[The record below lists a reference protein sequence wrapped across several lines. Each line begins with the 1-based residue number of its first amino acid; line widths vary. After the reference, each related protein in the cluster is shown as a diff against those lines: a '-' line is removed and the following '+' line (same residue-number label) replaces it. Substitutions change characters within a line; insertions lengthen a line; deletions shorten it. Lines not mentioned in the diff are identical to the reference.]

1 MKPITLQEV
10 AEACC
15 GTLHGDPELK
25 ITSIVTDSRKAGE
38 GALFAAIKG
47 ARVDG
52 HRFIPAVADQGAV
65 CVLCEDK
72 PDVDINYIRVE
83 STLVA
88 LKGIAEY
95 YRSLF
100 TIPFIGI
107 TGSVGK
113 TSTKEFISAV
123 LAQKYNVHK
132 TGGNFNNELGV
143 PITLFGLEEE
153 HEVAVIEMGI
163 SGFGE
168 MTRLSKMVKPDI
180 SVITNIG
187 YCHLENL
194 GDRDGVLRAKT
205 EMFRYLKKDGTII
218 LCHDDDKLRTVTDYH
233 GIRPIFYG
241 TGNDEYR
248 AENITEKGLDGI
260 GCTLIHG
267 LSRDE
272 SRSIYAIPQSP
283 DGDSL
288 LAGSGSPSVA
298 TRRLPNG
305 EHLYQ
310 REPEMRI
317 DVTIPTMGRHNV
329 LNALCAMAVGTQLG
343 LSADEI
349 KRGLESFENVGSR
362 NHIIKTDAL
371 TIIDD
376 CYNANPT
383 STKAGLDTLSQLGG
397 RRIAILGDMK
407 ELGKDELALHRE
419 VGAYAKKVGVD
430 MLVAVGPLSEATA
443 EGYGEGAYY
452 CATVER
458 CIDRI
463 KRYLQPGDTI
473 LVKASHSM
481 QFERIVEALS

>member
-1 MKPITLQEV
+1 M
-10 AEACC
+10 ACC
-15 GTLHGDPELK
+15 GTLHGNPDAV
-25 ITSIVTDSRKAGE
+25 ITSIVTDSRKAGKRS
-38 GALFAAIKG
+38 LFAAIKG

-52 HRFIPAVADQGAV
+52 HRFIPAVAEQGAV
-65 CVLCEDK
+65 CVLCEEK
-72 PDVDINYIRVE
+72 PDTDIAYIKVE

-168 MTRLSKMVKPDI
+168 MTRLSKMVRPDI
-180 SVITNIG
+180 CVITNIG

-205 EMFRYLKKDGTII
+205 EMFQYLSADGTII

-233 GIRPIFYG
+233 GIRPTFYG

-260 GCTLIHG
+260 GCTLIHR
-267 LSRDE
+267 SRTDD
-272 SRSIYAIPQSP
+272 P
-283 DGDSL
+283 DDN
-288 LAGSGSPSVA
+288 A
-298 TRRLPNG
+298 
-305 EHLYQ
+305 
-310 REPEMRI
+310 RI

-343 LSADEI
+343 LTPEEI

-362 NHIIKTDAL
+362 NHIIKTDTL

-383 STKAGLDTLSQLGG
+383 STKAGLDTLSKLGG
-397 RRIAILGDMK
+397 RRVAILGDMK
-407 ELGKDELALHRE
+407 ELGTDEIALHRE
-419 VGAYAKKVGVD
+419 VGAYAKEVGID

-443 EGYGEGAYY
+443 EGYGKGAYY
-452 CATVER
+452 YATVER
-458 CIDRI
+458 CIDRL
-463 KRYLQPGDTI
+463 KRYLRPGDTI

-481 QFERIVEALS
+481 RFERIVEALQ

>member
-1 MKPITLQEV
+1 MKPITLHEV
-10 AEACC
+10 AKACC

-38 GALFAAIKG
+38 GSLFAAIKG

-52 HRFIPAVADQGAV
+52 HRFIPAVAEQGAV
-65 CVLCEDK
+65 CVLCEEK
-72 PDVDINYIRVE
+72 PDIDINYIRVD

-260 GCTLIHG
+260 GCTLWHG
-267 LSRDE
+267 D
-272 SRSIYAIPQSP
+272 
-283 DGDSL
+283 
-288 LAGSGSPSVA
+288 
-298 TRRLPNG
+298 T
-305 EHLYQ
+305 
-310 REPEMRI
+310 RI

-362 NHIIKTDAL
+362 NHIIKTDTL

-383 STKAGLDTLSQLGG
+383 STKAGLDTLSKLSG

-419 VGAYAKKVGVD
+419 VGAYAKKVGID

-452 CATVER
+452 AATVER

-463 KRYLQPGDTI
+463 KRYLQPGDTV

>member
-1 MKPITLQEV
+1 MKPITLHEV
-10 AEACC
+10 AKACC

-38 GALFAAIKG
+38 GSLFAAIKG

-52 HRFIPAVADQGAV
+52 HRFIPAVAEQGAV
-65 CVLCEDK
+65 CVLCEEK
-72 PDVDINYIRVE
+72 PDIDINYIRVE

-205 EMFRYLKKDGTII
+205 EMFEYLKKDGVII

-260 GCTLIHG
+260 GCTLIHHA
-267 LSRDE
+267 RMD
-272 SRSIYAIPQSP
+272 
-283 DGDSL
+283 DS
-288 LAGSGSPSVA
+288 V
-298 TRRLPNG
+298 
-305 EHLYQ
+305 EDV
-310 REPEMRI
+310 RI

-362 NHIIKTDAL
+362 NHIIKTDTL

-383 STKAGLDTLSQLGG
+383 STKAGLDTLSKLGG

-407 ELGKDELALHRE
+407 ELGKDELTLHRE
-419 VGAYAKKVGVD
+419 VGAYAKEVGID

-452 CATVER
+452 AATVER

-463 KRYLQPGDTI
+463 KRYLRPGDTI

-481 QFERIVEALS
+481 QFERIVEALCS

>member
-1 MKPITLQEV
+1 M
-10 AEACC
+10 ACC
-15 GTLHGDPELK
+15 GTLHGNSDAV
-25 ITSIVTDSRKAGE
+25 ITSIVTDSRKAGK
-38 GALFAAIKG
+38 GSLFAAIKG

-52 HRFIPAVADQGAV
+52 HRFIPAVAEQGAV
-65 CVLCEDK
+65 CVLCEEK
-72 PDVDINYIRVE
+72 PDTDVAYIKVE

-168 MTRLSKMVKPDI
+168 MTRLSKMVRPDI
-180 SVITNIG
+180 CVITNIG

-205 EMFRYLKKDGTII
+205 EMFQYLSADGTII

-233 GIRPIFYG
+233 GIRPTFYG

-260 GCTLIHG
+260 GCTLIHR
-267 LSRDE
+267 SRTDD
-272 SRSIYAIPQSP
+272 P
-283 DGDSL
+283 DDN
-288 LAGSGSPSVA
+288 A
-298 TRRLPNG
+298 
-305 EHLYQ
+305 
-310 REPEMRI
+310 RI

-343 LSADEI
+343 LTPEEI

-362 NHIIKTDAL
+362 NHIIKTDTL

-383 STKAGLDTLSQLGG
+383 STKAGLDTLSKLGG
-397 RRIAILGDMK
+397 RRVAILGDMK
-407 ELGKDELALHRE
+407 ELGTDEIALHRE
-419 VGAYAKKVGVD
+419 VGAYAKEVGID

-443 EGYGEGAYY
+443 EGYGKGAYY
-452 CATVER
+452 YPTVER
-458 CIDRI
+458 CIDRL
-463 KRYLQPGDTI
+463 KRYLRPGDTI

>member
-10 AEACC
+10 AMACC
-15 GTLHGDPELK
+15 GTLHGNPDAV
-25 ITSIVTDSRKAGE
+25 ITSIVTDSRKAGK
-38 GALFAAIKG
+38 GSLFAAIKG

-52 HRFIPAVADQGAV
+52 HRFIPAVAEQGAV
-65 CVLCEDK
+65 CVLCEEK
-72 PDVDINYIRVE
+72 PDTDIAYIKVE

-168 MTRLSKMVKPDI
+168 MTRLSKMVRPDI
-180 SVITNIG
+180 CVITNIG

-205 EMFRYLKKDGTII
+205 EMFQYLSADGTII

-233 GIRPIFYG
+233 GIRPTFYG

-260 GCTLIHG
+260 GCTLIHR
-267 LSRDE
+267 SRTDD
-272 SRSIYAIPQSP
+272 P
-283 DGDSL
+283 DDN
-288 LAGSGSPSVA
+288 A
-298 TRRLPNG
+298 
-305 EHLYQ
+305 
-310 REPEMRI
+310 RI

-343 LSADEI
+343 LTPEEI

-362 NHIIKTDAL
+362 NHIIKTDTL

-383 STKAGLDTLSQLGG
+383 STKAGLDTLSKLSG
-397 RRIAILGDMK
+397 RKIAILGDMK
-407 ELGKDELALHRE
+407 ELGADEIALHRE
-419 VGAYAKKVGVD
+419 VGAYAKEVGID

-443 EGYGEGAYY
+443 EGYGKGAYY
-452 CATVER
+452 YPTVER
-458 CIDRI
+458 CIDRL
-463 KRYLQPGDTI
+463 KRYLLPGDTI

-481 QFERIVEALS
+481 RFERIVEALHN

>member
-10 AEACC
+10 AMACC
-15 GTLHGDPELK
+15 GTLHGNPDAV
-25 ITSIVTDSRKAGE
+25 ITSIVTDSRKAGKRS
-38 GALFAAIKG
+38 LFAAIKG

-52 HRFIPAVADQGAV
+52 HRFIPAVAEQGAV
-65 CVLCEDK
+65 CVLCEEK
-72 PDVDINYIRVE
+72 PDTDIAYIKVE

-168 MTRLSKMVKPDI
+168 MTRLSKMVRPDI
-180 SVITNIG
+180 CIITNIG

-205 EMFRYLKKDGTII
+205 EMFQYLSADGTII

-233 GIRPIFYG
+233 GIRPTFYG

-260 GCTLIHG
+260 GCTLIHR
-267 LSRDE
+267 SRTDD
-272 SRSIYAIPQSP
+272 P
-283 DGDSL
+283 DDN
-288 LAGSGSPSVA
+288 A
-298 TRRLPNG
+298 
-305 EHLYQ
+305 
-310 REPEMRI
+310 RI

-343 LSADEI
+343 LTPEEI

-362 NHIIKTDAL
+362 NHIIKTDTL

-383 STKAGLDTLSQLGG
+383 STKAGLDTLSKLGG
-397 RRIAILGDMK
+397 RRVAILGDMK
-407 ELGKDELALHRE
+407 ELGANEIALHRE
-419 VGAYAKKVGVD
+419 VGAYAKEVGID

-443 EGYGEGAYY
+443 EGYGKGAYY
-452 CATVER
+452 YATVER
-458 CIDRI
+458 CIDRL

-481 QFERIVEALS
+481 RFERIVEALQ

>member
-1 MKPITLQEV
+1 MKPITLSEV
-10 AEACC
+10 ARAC
-15 GTLHGDPELK
+15 GGELHGDPDL
-25 ITSIVTDSRKAGE
+25 IVTSIVTDSRKAGE
-38 GALFAAIKG
+38 GSLFAAIKG
-47 ARVDG
+47 ARADG
-52 HRFIPAVADQGAV
+52 HKFIPAVAEQGAV
-65 CVLCEDK
+65 CALCEEA
-72 PDVDINYIRVE
+72 PQADIAYILVE

-100 TIPFIGI
+100 SIPFIGI

-168 MTRLSKMVKPDI
+168 MTRLSKMVRPDI

-205 EMFRYLKKDGTII
+205 EMFTYLKHNGSII

-233 GIRPIFYG
+233 GITPTFYG
-241 TGNDEYR
+241 TGNDEYH
-248 AENITEKGLDGI
+248 AENIVEKGLDGV

-267 LSRDE
+267 D
-272 SRSIYAIPQSP
+272 
-283 DGDSL
+283 
-288 LAGSGSPSVA
+288 
-298 TRRLPNG
+298 T
-305 EHLYQ
+305 
-310 REPEMRI
+310 RI

-329 LNALCAMAVGTQLG
+329 LNALCAMAVGTKLG
-343 LSADEI
+343 LTPDEI
-349 KRGLESFENVGSR
+349 KRGLESFRNVGSR
-362 NHIIKTDAL
+362 NHIIKTAYY

-383 STKAGLDTLSQLGG
+383 STKAGLDTLSKLSG
-397 RRIAILGDMK
+397 RRVAVLGDMK
-407 ELGKDELALHRE
+407 ELGADELALHRE
-419 VGAYAKKVGVD
+419 VGAYAKELGIDV
-430 MLVAVGPLSEATA
+430 LIAVGPLSEATA
-443 EGYGEGAYY
+443 EGFGEGAYY
-452 CATVER
+452 YQNVDR

-463 KRYLQPGDTI
+463 ERHLHPDDTI

>member
-1 MKPITLQEV
+1 M
-10 AEACC
+10 ACC
-15 GTLHGDPELK
+15 GTLHGNPDAV
-25 ITSIVTDSRKAGE
+25 ITSIVTDSRKAGKRS
-38 GALFAAIKG
+38 LFAAIKG

-52 HRFIPAVADQGAV
+52 HRFIPAVAEQGAV
-65 CVLCEDK
+65 CVLCEEK
-72 PDVDINYIRVE
+72 PDTDIAYIKVE

-168 MTRLSKMVKPDI
+168 MTRLSKMVRPDI
-180 SVITNIG
+180 CVITNIG

-205 EMFRYLKKDGTII
+205 EMFQYLSADGTII

-233 GIRPIFYG
+233 GIRPTFYG

-260 GCTLIHG
+260 GCTLIHR
-267 LSRDE
+267 SRTDD
-272 SRSIYAIPQSP
+272 P
-283 DGDSL
+283 DDN
-288 LAGSGSPSVA
+288 A
-298 TRRLPNG
+298 
-305 EHLYQ
+305 
-310 REPEMRI
+310 RI

-343 LSADEI
+343 LTPEEI

-362 NHIIKTDAL
+362 NHIIKTDTL

-383 STKAGLDTLSQLGG
+383 STKAGLDTLSKLGG
-397 RRIAILGDMK
+397 RKVAILGDMK
-407 ELGKDELALHRE
+407 ELGADEIALHRE
-419 VGAYAKKVGVD
+419 VGAYAKEVGID

-443 EGYGEGAYY
+443 EGYGKGAYY
-452 CATVER
+452 YATVER
-458 CIDRI
+458 CIDRL
-463 KRYLQPGDTI
+463 KRYLRPGDTI

-481 QFERIVEALS
+481 RFERIVEALQ

>member
-10 AEACC
+10 AMACC
-15 GTLHGDPELK
+15 GTLHGNPDAV
-25 ITSIVTDSRKAGE
+25 ITSIVTDSRKAGK
-38 GALFAAIKG
+38 GSLFAAIKG

-52 HRFIPAVADQGAV
+52 HRFIPAVAEQGAV
-65 CVLCEDK
+65 CVLCEEK
-72 PDVDINYIRVE
+72 PDTDIAYIKVE

-168 MTRLSKMVKPDI
+168 MTRLSKMVRPDI
-180 SVITNIG
+180 CVITNIG

-205 EMFRYLKKDGTII
+205 EMFQYLSADGTII

-233 GIRPIFYG
+233 GIRPTFYG

-260 GCTLIHG
+260 GCTLIHR
-267 LSRDE
+267 SRTDD
-272 SRSIYAIPQSP
+272 P
-283 DGDSL
+283 DDN
-288 LAGSGSPSVA
+288 A
-298 TRRLPNG
+298 
-305 EHLYQ
+305 
-310 REPEMRI
+310 RI

-343 LSADEI
+343 LTPEEI

-362 NHIIKTDAL
+362 NHIIKTDTL

-383 STKAGLDTLSQLGG
+383 STKAGLDTLSKLSG
-397 RRIAILGDMK
+397 RKIAILGDMK
-407 ELGKDELALHRE
+407 ELGADEIALHRE
-419 VGAYAKKVGVD
+419 VGAYAKEAGID

-443 EGYGEGAYY
+443 EGYGKGAYY
-452 CATVER
+452 YPSVER
-458 CIDRI
+458 CIDRL
-463 KRYLQPGDTI
+463 KRYLLPGDTI

-481 QFERIVEALS
+481 RFERIVEALS

>member
-1 MKPITLQEV
+1 MKPITLHEV
-10 AEACC
+10 AKACC

-38 GALFAAIKG
+38 GSLFAAIKG

-52 HRFIPAVADQGAV
+52 HRFIPAVAEQGAV
-65 CVLCEDK
+65 CVLCEEK
-72 PDVDINYIRVE
+72 PDIDINYIRVD

-260 GCTLIHG
+260 GCTLWHG
-267 LSRDE
+267 D
-272 SRSIYAIPQSP
+272 
-283 DGDSL
+283 
-288 LAGSGSPSVA
+288 
-298 TRRLPNG
+298 T
-305 EHLYQ
+305 
-310 REPEMRI
+310 RI

-362 NHIIKTDAL
+362 NHIIKTDTL

-383 STKAGLDTLSQLGG
+383 STKAGLDTLSKLSG

-407 ELGKDELALHRE
+407 ELGKDELDLHRE
-419 VGAYAKKVGVD
+419 VGAYAKEVGID

-443 EGYGEGAYY
+443 EGFGEGAYY
-452 CATVER
+452 AATVER

-481 QFERIVEALS
+481 RFERIVEALS

>member
-1 MKPITLQEV
+1 MKPITLHDV
-10 AEACC
+10 AKACC

-38 GALFAAIKG
+38 GSLFAAIKG

-52 HRFIPAVADQGAV
+52 HRFIPAVAEQGAV
-65 CVLCEDK
+65 CVLCEEK
-72 PDVDINYIRVE
+72 PDIDINYIRVD

-205 EMFRYLKKDGTII
+205 EMFEYLKKDGTII

-260 GCTLIHG
+260 GCTLWHG
-267 LSRDE
+267 D
-272 SRSIYAIPQSP
+272 
-283 DGDSL
+283 
-288 LAGSGSPSVA
+288 
-298 TRRLPNG
+298 T
-305 EHLYQ
+305 
-310 REPEMRI
+310 RI

-362 NHIIKTDAL
+362 NHIIKTDTL

-383 STKAGLDTLSQLGG
+383 STKAGLDTLSKLSG

-407 ELGKDELALHRE
+407 ELGKDELELHRE
-419 VGAYAKKVGVD
+419 VGAYAKKVGID

-452 CATVER
+452 AATVER

-463 KRYLQPGDTI
+463 KRYLQPGDTV

-481 QFERIVEALS
+481 QFERIVEALQ

>member
-1 MKPITLQEV
+1 MKPITLSEV
-10 AEACC
+10 ARAC
-15 GTLHGDPELK
+15 GGELHGDPGLQ

-38 GALFAAIKG
+38 GSLFAAIKG
-47 ARVDG
+47 ARADG
-52 HRFIPAVADQGAV
+52 HKFIPAVAEQGAV
-65 CVLCEDK
+65 CALCEEA
-72 PDVDINYIRVE
+72 PQADIAYILVE

-100 TIPFIGI
+100 SIPFIGI

-132 TGGNFNNELGV
+132 TDGNFNNELGV

-168 MTRLSKMVKPDI
+168 MTRLSKMVRPDI

-205 EMFRYLKKDGTII
+205 EMFTYLKANGSII

-233 GIRPIFYG
+233 GITPTFYG

-248 AENITEKGLDGI
+248 AENIVEKGLDGV

-267 LSRDE
+267 D
-272 SRSIYAIPQSP
+272 
-283 DGDSL
+283 
-288 LAGSGSPSVA
+288 
-298 TRRLPNG
+298 T
-305 EHLYQ
+305 
-310 REPEMRI
+310 RI

-329 LNALCAMAVGTQLG
+329 LNALCAMAVGTKLG
-343 LSADEI
+343 LTPDEI
-349 KRGLESFENVGSR
+349 KRGLESFRNVGSR
-362 NHIIKTDAL
+362 NHIIKTSYY

-383 STKAGLDTLSQLGG
+383 STKAGLDTLSKLSG
-397 RRIAILGDMK
+397 RRVAVLGDMK
-407 ELGKDELALHRE
+407 ELGADELALHRE
-419 VGAYAKKVGVD
+419 VGAYAKELGIDV
-430 MLVAVGPLSEATA
+430 LIAVGPLSEATA
-443 EGYGEGAYY
+443 EGFGEGAYY
-452 CATVER
+452 YQNVDR

-463 KRYLQPGDTI
+463 ERHLHPDDTI

>member
-1 MKPITLQEV
+1 M
-10 AEACC
+10 ACC
-15 GTLHGDPELK
+15 GTLHGNPDAV
-25 ITSIVTDSRKAGE
+25 ITSIVTDSRKAGK
-38 GALFAAIKG
+38 GSLFAAIKG

-52 HRFIPAVADQGAV
+52 HRFIPAVAEQGAV
-65 CVLCEDK
+65 CVLCEEK
-72 PDVDINYIRVE
+72 PDTDIAYIKVE

-168 MTRLSKMVKPDI
+168 MTRLSKMVRPDI
-180 SVITNIG
+180 CVITNIG

-205 EMFRYLKKDGTII
+205 EMFQYLSADGTII

-233 GIRPIFYG
+233 GIRPTFYG

-260 GCTLIHG
+260 GCTLIHR
-267 LSRDE
+267 SRTDD
-272 SRSIYAIPQSP
+272 P
-283 DGDSL
+283 DDN
-288 LAGSGSPSVA
+288 A
-298 TRRLPNG
+298 
-305 EHLYQ
+305 
-310 REPEMRI
+310 RI

-343 LSADEI
+343 LTPEEI

-362 NHIIKTDAL
+362 NHIIKTDTL

-383 STKAGLDTLSQLGG
+383 STKAGLDTLSKLGG
-397 RRIAILGDMK
+397 RRVAILGDMK
-407 ELGKDELALHRE
+407 ELGADEIALHRE
-419 VGAYAKKVGVD
+419 VGAYAKEVGID

-443 EGYGEGAYY
+443 EGYGKGAYY
-452 CATVER
+452 YATVER
-458 CIDRI
+458 CIDRL
-463 KRYLQPGDTI
+463 KRYLRPGDTI

-481 QFERIVEALS
+481 RFERIVEALHN

>member
-1 MKPITLQEV
+1 MKPITLSEV
-10 AEACC
+10 ARAC
-15 GTLHGDPELK
+15 GGELHGDPGLQIK
-25 ITSIVTDSRKAGE
+25 SIVTDSRKAGE
-38 GALFAAIKG
+38 GSLFAAIKG
-47 ARVDG
+47 ARADG
-52 HRFIPAVADQGAV
+52 HKFIPAVAEQGAV
-65 CVLCEDK
+65 CALCEEA
-72 PDVDINYIRVE
+72 PQADIAYILVE

-88 LKGIAEY
+88 LKGVAEY

-100 TIPFIGI
+100 SIPFIGI

-143 PITLFGLEEE
+143 PITIFGLEEE

-168 MTRLSKMVKPDI
+168 MTRLSKMVRPDI

-205 EMFRYLKKDGTII
+205 EMFTYLKDNGSII

-233 GIRPIFYG
+233 GITPTFYG

-248 AENITEKGLDGI
+248 AENIVEKGLDGV

-267 LSRDE
+267 D
-272 SRSIYAIPQSP
+272 
-283 DGDSL
+283 
-288 LAGSGSPSVA
+288 
-298 TRRLPNG
+298 T
-305 EHLYQ
+305 
-310 REPEMRI
+310 RI

-329 LNALCAMAVGTQLG
+329 LNALCAMAVGTKLG
-343 LSADEI
+343 LTPDEI
-349 KRGLESFENVGSR
+349 KRGLESFQNVGSR
-362 NHIIKTDAL
+362 NRIIKTAYY

-383 STKAGLDTLSQLGG
+383 STKAGLDTLSKLCG
-397 RRIAILGDMK
+397 RRVAVLGDMK
-407 ELGKDELALHRE
+407 ELGKDEIALHRE
-419 VGAYAKKVGVD
+419 VGAYAKELSIDV
-430 MLVAVGPLSEATA
+430 LIAVGPLSEATA
-443 EGYGEGAYY
+443 EGFGAGAYY
-452 CATVER
+452 YQNVDR

-463 KRYLQPGDTI
+463 ERHLHPDDTI

>member
-1 MKPITLQEV
+1 MKPITLKEV
-10 AEACC
+10 ATACN
-15 GTLHGDPELK
+15 GVLHGDPDIQ
-25 ITSIVTDSRKAGE
+25 ITSIVTDSRQAKNGS
-38 GALFAAIKG
+38 LYAAIKG

-52 HRFIPAVADQGAV
+52 HRFIPMTVEQGAA
-65 CVLCEDK
+65 CVLCEEE
-72 PDVDINYIRVE
+72 PEVDTPYILVE

-123 LAQKYNVHK
+123 LAQKYKVHK

-143 PITLFGLEEE
+143 PITLFGLSEE

-168 MTRLSKMVKPDI
+168 MTRLSKMVRPDI

-205 EMFRYLKKDGTII
+205 EMFTYLNENGTII
-218 LCHDDDKLRTVTDYH
+218 LCHDDDKLSTVTEYN

-241 TGNDEYR
+241 TGDDEFR
-248 AENITEKGLDGI
+248 AENIVEKGLFGI
-260 GCTLIHG
+260 DCTLIHG
-267 LSRDE
+267 SD
-272 SRSIYAIPQSP
+272 
-283 DGDSL
+283 
-288 LAGSGSPSVA
+288 
-298 TRRLPNG
+298 
-305 EHLYQ
+305 
-310 REPEMRI
+310 RI
-317 DVTIPTMGRHNV
+317 NVTIPTMGRHNV
-329 LNALCAMAVGTQLG
+329 LNALCAMAVGVKLG
-343 LSADEI
+343 LTADEI
-349 KRGLESFENVGSR
+349 KRGIESFENVGSR
-362 NHIIKTDAL
+362 NRVIKTDSY

-383 STKAGLDTLSQLGG
+383 STKAGLDTLSKLDG
-397 RRIAILGDMK
+397 RKAAVLGDMK
-407 ELGKDELALHRE
+407 ELGTDELALHRE
-419 VGAYAKKVGVD
+419 VGAYAKEQGINV
-430 MLVAVGPLSEATA
+430 LIAVGPLSKATA

-452 CATVER
+452 FEDVDS
-458 CIDRI
+458 CIAQI
-463 KRYLQPGDTI
+463 KDILQAGDTV

-481 QFERIVEALS
+481 HFEKITEALQ

>member
-1 MKPITLQEV
+1 MKPITLMEV
-10 AEACC
+10 AQACG
-15 GTLHGDPELK
+15 GTLHGDPDIK

-38 GALFAAIKG
+38 DSLFAAIKG
-47 ARVDG
+47 ERVDG
-52 HRFIPAVADQGAV
+52 HRFIPAVAGQGAV
-65 CVLCEDK
+65 CALCEDA
-72 PDVDINYIRVE
+72 PDADIAYILVD

-100 TIPFIGI
+100 SIPFIGI

-123 LAQKYNVHK
+123 LAQKYKVHK

-143 PITLFGLEEE
+143 PITLFGLEEY

-168 MTRLSKMVKPDI
+168 MTRLSRMVRPDI

-205 EMFRYLKKDGTII
+205 EMFQYLSGNGTII

-241 TGNDEYR
+241 TGNDAYR
-248 AENITEKGLDGI
+248 AENIEEKGLDGI
-260 GCTLIHG
+260 GCTLIHE
-267 LSRDE
+267 D
-272 SRSIYAIPQSP
+272 
-283 DGDSL
+283 
-288 LAGSGSPSVA
+288 
-298 TRRLPNG
+298 T
-305 EHLYQ
+305 
-310 REPEMRI
+310 RI

-329 LNALCAMAVGTQLG
+329 LNALCAMAVGTELG
-343 LSADEI
+343 LTPDEI
-349 KRGLESFENVGSR
+349 RAGLESFQNVGSR
-362 NHIIKTDAL
+362 NHIIKTNAY

-383 STKAGLDTLSQLGG
+383 STKAGLDMLSRLSG
-397 RRIAILGDMK
+397 RRVAVLGDMK
-407 ELGKDELALHRE
+407 ELGWEELTLHRE
-419 VGAYAKKVGVD
+419 VGAYAKEVGVD

-443 EGYGEGAYY
+443 EGFGNGAYY
-452 CATVER
+452 YANVDS

-463 KRYLQPGDTI
+463 ERHLKPGDTI

-481 QFERIVEALS
+481 QFERIVEALQN